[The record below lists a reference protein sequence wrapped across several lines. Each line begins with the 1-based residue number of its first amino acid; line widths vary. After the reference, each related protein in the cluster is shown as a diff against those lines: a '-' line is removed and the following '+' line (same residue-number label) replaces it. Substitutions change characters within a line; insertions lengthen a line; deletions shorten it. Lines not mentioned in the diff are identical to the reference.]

1 MLINL
6 VKNALKF
13 TKNGRIVIEA
23 TYDVLQRCIS
33 IKVKDTGMGIQKED
47 LKLLFQPYGKLQ
59 DLTAS
64 NIEGIGLGLVIC

>member
-47 LKLLFQPYGKLQ
+47 LKLLFQPYGKL
-59 DLTAS
+59 
-64 NIEGIGLGLVIC
+64 